1 MTPASRAAAV
11 AAGVCL
17 VAAGCSAA
25 SRHAAAQSATPTA
38 TAAASAS
45 AAAAC
50 RLLTAA
56 QVREAVGRPIGHA
69 RLLPP
74 GLCVYRFP
82 ARAGGVNFSVASFPS
97 AAQARR
103 QFRQREQ
110 ADSGVRGLTVTK
122 IRGLG
127 QEAVTLTDSGGV
139 SAVVLA
145 NSKELDV
152 NVSLTGATPHMA
164 ITLAAEAIHRI

>member
-1 MTPASRAAAV
+1 MTPASRAAALGV

-25 SRHAAAQSATPTA
+25 SRHAAAQPATP

-82 ARAGGVNFSVASFPS
+82 AGAGGVNFSVASFPS
-97 AAQARR
+97 AALARR